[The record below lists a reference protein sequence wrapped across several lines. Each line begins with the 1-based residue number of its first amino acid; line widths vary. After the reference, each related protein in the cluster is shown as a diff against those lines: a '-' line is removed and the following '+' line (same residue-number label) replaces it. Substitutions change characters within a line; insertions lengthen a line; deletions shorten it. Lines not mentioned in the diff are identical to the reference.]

1 MQTILNTRSISE
13 RPPPSS
19 RGSRKE
25 SDALP
30 ADDDHLS
37 VRVVRLCFEW
47 RPRTSATTHCSG
59 DRCHLAQPLAS
70 ARTLSGWDPLSR
82 LRHTGWVRCGNDQPD
97 DGCLHSDPPHELSL
111 ALSGV
116 APTSLADVCTMLL
129 GPLTWLSGRY
139 WLSLLL
145 GALFAVPN
153 YLRHCVNPY
162 GLFSWVIVISL
173 MIFSSNISKS
183 Y

>member
-1 MQTILNTRSISE
+1 MRL
-13 RPPPSS
+13 
-19 RGSRKE
+19 
-25 SDALP
+25 
-30 ADDDHLS
+30 
-37 VRVVRLCFEW
+37 VRLCFEW
-47 RPRTSATTHCSG
+47 CTRISAAANRGG
-59 DRCHLAQPLAS
+59 DRRDLPQPLAS
-70 ARTLSGWDPLSR
+70 ARTISGWDPLGTVGHAGR
-82 LRHTGWVRCGNDQPD
+82 FRCRINQPAD
-97 DGCLHSDPPHELSL
+97 RCFHLDPPHRFSL
-111 ALSGV
+111 ALSSM
-116 APTSLADVCTMLL
+116 ALASLADVCTMLL